1 MYHLMNNRQIRRF
14 GLKDDQSLLIF
25 TPGTSCHLGHQLEST
40 LIAPEVREVQ
50 HRIRIQNPHH
60 TDMIKVQ
67 SFGHHL
73 RTNQDIGLAL
83 FKIRDNF
90 LVCGTGTGGIQIH
103 PGDFRL
109 GKYQFYI
116 IFYTLCTETAMH
128 QFHSAA
134 RRAGTGNLIG
144 ISAVMASQLV
154 QPLMIRQ
161 THITVLAFRNP
172 AAGMT
177 FYHWSE
183 TATVLKQDNLLLTLQ
198 CLFYLLDQHR

>member
-1 MYHLMNNRQIRRF
+1 
-14 GLKDDQSLLIF
+14 
-25 TPGTSCHLGHQLEST
+25 
-40 LIAPEVREVQ
+40 
-50 HRIRIQNPHH
+50 
-60 TDMIKVQ
+60 MIKVQ

-90 LVCGTGTGGIQIH
+90 LVCGTGTSGIQIH

-177 FYHWSE
+177 FYHRSE
-183 TATVLKQDNLLLTLQ
+183 TTTVLKQDNLLLTLQ
-198 CLFYLLDQHR
+198 CLFYLLDQRR